1 MSAPVWLITAAS
13 SGFGKAIAVEAL
25 SRGHQVLATARN
37 PAKLDDLKAA
47 GAKLYELDVT
57 WDFSRIQAAIDLMH
71 KDAGRIDI
79 LINSAGYILEGALEE
94 TSYVF
99 LPRSPIHLFQSSS
112 SSSSSSAPPPA
123 PPPHPSIL
131 TLCPLSS
138 PEETLAEFTTN
149 VFGMLNVTRAVLPHM
164 RAAHSGVI
172 ANFGS
177 LGSWRGGP
185 AVSNYTGPK
194 WAGSGIS
201 ESLYEELKPLGIT
214 CTVIEPGYFRTG
226 FLNAGA
232 RVQSAKVIDDYTNTA
247 AGQVRNALTTV
258 DNNQPGDVVKGSRVI
273 VDVLTKTG
281 VAEGKDIPIRL
292 VLGKDCVAT
301 IRQKCEST
309 LALLKEWEPVISS
322 TDHDA

>member
-1 MSAPVWLITAAS
+1 
-13 SGFGKAIAVEAL
+13 
-25 SRGHQVLATARN
+25 
-37 PAKLDDLKAA
+37 
-47 GAKLYELDVT
+47 
-57 WDFSRIQAAIDLMH
+57 
-71 KDAGRIDI
+71 
-79 LINSAGYILEGALEE
+79 
-94 TSYVF
+94 
-99 LPRSPIHLFQSSS
+99 
-112 SSSSSSAPPPA
+112 
-123 PPPHPSIL
+123 
-131 TLCPLSS
+131 
-138 PEETLAEFTTN
+138 
-149 VFGMLNVTRAVLPHM
+149 MLNVTRAVLPHM
-164 RAAHSGVI
+164 RARRSGVI

-185 AVSNYTGPK
+185 AFSNYAGTK
-194 WAGSGIS
+194 WACSGIS
-201 ESLYEELKPLGIT
+201 ESLHEELKPLGIN

>member
-1 MSAPVWLITAAS
+1 
-13 SGFGKAIAVEAL
+13 
-25 SRGHQVLATARN
+25 
-37 PAKLDDLKAA
+37 
-47 GAKLYELDVT
+47 
-57 WDFSRIQAAIDLMH
+57 
-71 KDAGRIDI
+71 
-79 LINSAGYILEGALEE
+79 
-94 TSYVF
+94 
-99 LPRSPIHLFQSSS
+99 
-112 SSSSSSAPPPA
+112 
-123 PPPHPSIL
+123 
-131 TLCPLSS
+131 
-138 PEETLAEFTTN
+138 
-149 VFGMLNVTRAVLPHM
+149 MLNVTRAVLPHM

-185 AVSNYTGPK
+185 AFSNYTGTK
-194 WAGSGIS
+194 WACSGIS